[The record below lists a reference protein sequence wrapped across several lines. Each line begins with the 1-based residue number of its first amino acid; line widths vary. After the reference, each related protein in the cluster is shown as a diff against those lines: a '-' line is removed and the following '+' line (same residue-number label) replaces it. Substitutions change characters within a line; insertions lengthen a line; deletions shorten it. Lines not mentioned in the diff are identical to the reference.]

1 MAAGLCCLVSL
12 YVTIGLRIYI
22 RLAGLLSF
30 RLLRHGRELYYR
42 CYSEGML
49 NKIRIEY
56 KSCFIVAFGCLKIAF
71 RRANASFGDP
81 AIWSDIVYA
90 AISRA
95 VYSMEPKGVVMIWNS
110 GSRHQ
115 VASIKDI
122 LSDHSECIIEA
133 FVALHLLSNIS
144 VHQMSADTDA

>member
-49 NKIRIEY
+49 NKVRIEY
-56 KSCFIVAFGCLKIAF
+56 KSCFIVSVWLLEDCFSARERIIWRSSDLERHSICGHLESCLFDGAQ
-71 RRANASFGDP
+71 RG
-81 AIWSDIVYA
+81 
-90 AISRA
+90 
-95 VYSMEPKGVVMIWNS
+95 
-110 GSRHQ
+110 RH
-115 VASIKDI
+115 D
-122 LSDHSECIIEA
+122 LE
-133 FVALHLLSNIS
+133 FWF
-144 VHQMSADTDA
+144 